1 MFFSNGTAVPP
12 DVTHTIF
19 DDDDSDDDDSH
30 LFKVSLQLITPSFI
44 LFPVATTIIIN
55 LLLIVLQILLRQIL
69 NDDSS
74 FECFDGL
81 VITIRS

>member
-30 LFKVSLQLITPSFI
+30 LFKVSLQLIAPSFI
-44 LFPVATTIIIN
+44 LFPVDSI
-55 LLLIVLQILLRQIL
+55 LLIVLQILLRQIF